1 MWYYFPNNVFPNG
14 KGMRDKMIFKHLTV
28 KNFRNF
34 EIVDIDLTNR
44 NIVFGLNDI
53 GKSNFLAALRFLLD
67 RNFRRN
73 GFVDSDFYNKDTNSE
88 IIITLKIDIADNE
101 DNDDNKKIY
110 TMMSGAITS
119 DAKEIYIQLKSKYN
133 SESLVGEPNLYWG
146 VDLKDLEAIPSS
158 QSYFELDKYFNVV
171 YIDSSIQLENTFKRY
186 TKEILKG
193 ESSLSEKERKVLSDN
208 INNLNKTVGN
218 LSTIKTFEK
227 DLEDEYKKFKD
238 EKNFKVSIQSEI
250 EISNIHSKL
259 TPYILDEKS
268 ENYPTA
274 GDGRK
279 KILAYTLLTL
289 ENRRLEE
296 RKINIFLIEEL
307 ENHLH
312 RSMQVALSYQIFSDE
327 IFKYLFMTTHSSLIV
342 SQMDDVNLIKL
353 FKGNKVVG
361 KSFVYRVPDE
371 YRTLKQKLN
380 QNLAEAIYADVVLL
394 VEGPSEKILFERIIK
409 DKCERYESYGGYI
422 LEVAGINFSEYYTVL
437 SALGINVIVKTDN
450 DLKKIKG
457 EECSLL
463 GINRCL
469 RLIEAKQKENIKNVD
484 PKRYE
489 DEPDYVVELK
499 TSIFSKLSKTIN
511 LLKIK
516 NIYLSKVDLENDL
529 YEVIPDIMDNLAIE
543 MNSTKSGVD
552 YLQSAKLI
560 NIIELSKR
568 ITEQEVDKIFK
579 HKRFE
584 CLKVLVDLCCQ

>member
-1 MWYYFPNNVFPNG
+1 
-14 KGMRDKMIFKHLTV
+14 MIFKHLTLT
-28 KNFRNF
+28 NFRNF
-34 EIVDIDLTNR
+34 EIVDLDLTNR

-73 GFVDSDFYNKDTNSE
+73 GFVDSDFYNKDTSSE

-119 DAKEIYIQLKSKYN
+119 DAKEIYIQLKSKYD
-133 SESLVGEPNLYWG
+133 SDSLIGEPNLYWG
-146 VDLKDLEAIPSS
+146 VDLEDLEEIPSS

-193 ESSLSEKERKVLSDN
+193 ESTLSEKERKVLSDN
-208 INNLNKTVGN
+208 IKNLNKTVGN
-218 LSTIKTFEK
+218 LGTIKTFEK
-227 DLEDEYKKFKD
+227 DLEEEYKKFKD

-268 ENYPTA
+268 ENYPTS

-312 RSMQVALSYQIFSDE
+312 RSMQIALSYQIFSDE

-361 KSFVYRVPDE
+361 KSYFYRVPDE
-371 YRTLKQKLN
+371 YMTLKQKLN

-409 DKCERYESYGGYI
+409 DKCERYESFGGYI
-422 LEVAGINFSEYYTVL
+422 LEVDGINFSEYYSVL
-437 SALGINVIVKTDN
+437 SALGIKVIVKTDN
-450 DLKKIKG
+450 DLKKVKG
-457 EECSLL
+457 EECNLL
-463 GINRCL
+463 GVNRCL
-469 RLIEAKQKENIKNVD
+469 RLMGAETKTNMSKVD

-499 TSIFSKLSKTIN
+499 NIVFSKLPKTIN
-511 LLKIK
+511 SLKSK

-543 MNSTKSGVD
+543 MNSSKSGVD

-560 NIIELSKR
+560 NMIELSKR
-568 ITEQEVDKIFK
+568 ITEEEVDKIFK
-579 HKRFE
+579 HERFE

>member
-1 MWYYFPNNVFPNG
+1 MGEN
-14 KGMRDKMIFKHLTV
+14 MIFKHLTLT
-28 KNFRNF
+28 NFRNF
-34 EIVDIDLTNR
+34 EIVDLDLTNR

-73 GFVDSDFYNKDTNSE
+73 GFVDSDFYNKDTSSE

-119 DAKEIYIQLKSKYN
+119 DAKEIYIQLKSKYD
-133 SESLVGEPNLYWG
+133 SDSLIGEPNLYWG
-146 VDLKDLEAIPSS
+146 VDLEDLEEIPSS

-193 ESSLSEKERKVLSDN
+193 ESTLSEKERKVLSDN
-208 INNLNKTVGN
+208 IKNLNKTVGN
-218 LSTIKTFEK
+218 LGTIKTFEK
-227 DLEDEYKKFKD
+227 DLEEEYKKFKD

-268 ENYPTA
+268 ENYPTS

-312 RSMQVALSYQIFSDE
+312 RSMQIALSYQIFSDE

-361 KSFVYRVPDE
+361 KSYFYRVPDE
-371 YRTLKQKLN
+371 YMTLKQKLN

-409 DKCERYESYGGYI
+409 DKCERYESFGGYI
-422 LEVAGINFSEYYTVL
+422 LEVDGINFSEYYSVL
-437 SALGINVIVKTDN
+437 SALGIKVIVKTDN
-450 DLKKIKG
+450 DLKKVKG
-457 EECSLL
+457 EECNLL
-463 GINRCL
+463 GVNRCL
-469 RLIEAKQKENIKNVD
+469 RLMGAETKTNMSKVD

-499 TSIFSKLSKTIN
+499 NIVFSKLPKTIN
-511 LLKIK
+511 SLKSK

-543 MNSTKSGVD
+543 MNSSKSGVD

-560 NIIELSKR
+560 NMIELSKR
-568 ITEQEVDKIFK
+568 ITEEEVDKIFK
-579 HKRFE
+579 HERFE